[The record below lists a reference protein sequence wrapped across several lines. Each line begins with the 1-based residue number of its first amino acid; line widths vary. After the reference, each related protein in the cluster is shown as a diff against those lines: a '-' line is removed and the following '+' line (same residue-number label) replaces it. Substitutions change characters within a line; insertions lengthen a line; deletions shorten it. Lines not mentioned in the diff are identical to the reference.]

1 MFWTHKY
8 LKCIFKLKKNVLP
21 EYFNFIRLKKKNH
34 IVFTS
39 HPVVILK

>member
-21 EYFNFIRLKKKNH
+21 EYFNFIRLKKK
-34 IVFTS
+34 IILFS
-39 HPVVILK
+39 PVTL